1 MSGLIRRA
9 RIHPFAGESAP
20 SLVIR
25 AASLFS
31 PVPSSVI
38 AGLLGGATYA
48 ASSLYQ
54 VALAHS
60 FGEFLG
66 VPESE
71 ILRTM
76 IYADQLGYMRLGSF
90 SVQRTQV
97 ASGVRRTCPRL
108 FIDDAPG
115 APPYDRLVWCIGVL
129 DVDPDTGYPLID
141 VCPACS
147 AQLLWSNTVHLDRCG
162 SCGVTLSKTCSKQK
176 PHVGPALSLS
186 RLFASD
192 AGTRAS
198 QRAQL
203 TEEIRTWAEVDII
216 SIVACLSKLIAGL
229 DPCDSSH
236 RLRAIAS
243 IFDGHESIVSILSQ
257 VLHQHRTDSSRCSDA
272 IAYARL
278 HAAIRRN
285 VTERAGAYLSSLV
298 ECVR

>member
-9 RIHPFAGESAP
+9 RVHPFAGESAP

-31 PVPSSVI
+31 PVPTSVI

-48 ASSLYQ
+48 ASSLHQ
-54 VALAHS
+54 VALARS

-76 IYADQLGYMRLGSF
+76 IYVDPLGYMRLGSF

-97 ASGVRRTCPRL
+97 ASGVRRTCPRR
-108 FIDDAPG
+108 FIDDAP
-115 APPYDRLVWCIGVL
+115 AAPYDRLVWCIGVL

-141 VCPACS
+141 VCPTCS
-147 AQLLWSNTVHLDRCG
+147 SKLLWSNTVHLDRCG
-162 SCGVTLSKTCSKQK
+162 SCGVSLPKICSLQK
-176 PHVGPALSLS
+176 SRVGPALSLG

-192 AGTRAS
+192 ADTCAS

-203 TEEIRTWAEVDII
+203 AEEIRTWTEADII
-216 SIVACLSKLIAGL
+216 SIVACLSNLITGHG
-229 DPCDSSH
+229 PCDSSH
-236 RLRAIAS
+236 RLRAITS
-243 IFDGHESIVSILSQ
+243 IFDGRDSILSILSQ
-257 VLHQHRTDSSRCSDA
+257 VLQQHRTHSSRWPDA

-278 HAAIRRN
+278 QVAIGRN
-285 VTERAGAYLSSLV
+285 TTKRAGAYLSSLV
-298 ECVR
+298 ELVR